1 MSASGENL
9 DLNLSLTLP
18 LSRMQ
23 MESQSHSKA
32 ARVGQVRP
40 SAFGFFPP
48 PSVPTSSFKLG
59 PDKFITDCSN
69 GANCYQ
75 SCKPLPKLQSV
86 PKNHAQS
93 RVEDAANIVPQPA
106 SYMSA
111 TPSTKPKFG
120 KRAKTVVRKP
130 KLEPVDKFNL
140 AVCCRYDS
148 SLGLLTKKFIRLIRD
163 AKDGTLDL
171 NRTADVLEVQKRR
184 IYDITNV
191 LEGIGLVEKTTKNHI
206 RWTGFGTHKE
216 LDDEVTNLKCM
227 FHFPIVLGKKLYRE
241 TYQFTFLIYWLN
253 LTEVEHLSAEDCRLD
268 VRIRD
273 KLESL
278 RELMSDHICQKNL
291 FLTEDDI
298 MSLPHLRVCKSHD
311 FQIWF

>member
-69 GANCYQ
+69 GADCYQ
-75 SCKPLPKLQSV
+75 SGKPLPKLQSV
-86 PKNHAQS
+86 PKSHTQS

-206 RWTGFGTHKE
+206 HWTGFGTHKE
-216 LDDEVTNLKCM
+216 LDDEVSNLK
-227 FHFPIVLGKKLYRE
+227 
-241 TYQFTFLIYWLN
+241 
-253 LTEVEHLSAEDCRLD
+253 TEVEHLSAEDCRLD

-291 FLTEDDI
+291 FLMEDDI